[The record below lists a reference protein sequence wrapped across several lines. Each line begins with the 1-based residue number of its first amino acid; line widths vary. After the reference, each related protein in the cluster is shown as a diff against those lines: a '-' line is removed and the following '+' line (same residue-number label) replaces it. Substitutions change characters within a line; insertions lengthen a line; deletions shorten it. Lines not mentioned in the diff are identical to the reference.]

1 MNIILLGPPG
11 AGKGTQAQLLMSD
24 FSIPQISTGD
34 MLRAA
39 IRAQTKVGLE
49 AKSFIDAGQL
59 VPDDVVIAIV
69 KERLTEAD
77 CANGYILDG
86 FPRTVHQ
93 AEELEKIAHIDAVV
107 NLYVSDEI
115 IIERLAGRRICPAC
129 GASYHISRL
138 NGGTACLKCGEQVV
152 QRQDDAE
159 ETIRNRLKVYEEQTA
174 PLIGYYTEKKL
185 LKTVVCHDSIE
196 ENHQAVLEALKG

>member
-24 FSIPQISTGD
+24 FGIPQISTGD

-39 IRAQTKVGLE
+39 IKAQTKVGLE
-49 AKSFIDAGQL
+49 AKAFIDAGQL

-69 KERLTEAD
+69 KERLAADD
-77 CANGYILDG
+77 CAKGYILDG

-93 AEELEKIAHIDAVV
+93 AEELEAFAHIDAVI
-107 NLYVSDEI
+107 NLYVTDEI
-115 IIERLAGRRICPAC
+115 IIERLAGRRICPSC

-159 ETIRNRLKVYEEQTA
+159 ETIRNRLKVYSEQTA
-174 PLIGYYTEKKL
+174 PLIGYYTERNL
-185 LKTVVCHDSIE
+185 LKTVPCHDSIE
-196 ENHQAVLEALKG
+196 ENHQAVLEALKA